1 MINPNIQVVM
11 LGITDETS
19 LLGHPKSG
27 ASWEGFAIEQV
38 LQALRPA
45 QPYFWGAYSGPEL
58 DMMFFQDGRRYG
70 VDAFLIRRAL

>member
-1 MINPNIQVVM
+1 MQTVRLLDPNIQIVM
-11 LGITDETS
+11 LEITDETS

-45 QPYFWGAYSGPEL
+45 QTYF
-58 DMMFFQDGRRYG
+58 
-70 VDAFLIRRAL
+70 

>member
-27 ASWEGFAIEQV
+27 ALGKVSLLNKYWKLCG
-38 LQALRPA
+38 LQLT
-45 QPYFWGAYSGPEL
+45 FSGGL
-58 DMMFFQDGRRYG
+58 TVY
-70 VDAFLIRRAL
+70 LIRIPNKNRLF

>member
-19 LLGHPKSG
+19 LLGYPKSG

-38 LQALRPA
+38 LQAFRPA
-45 QPYFWGAYSGPEL
+45 QP
-58 DMMFFQDGRRYG
+58 FFRLSLAVNAHQQCN
-70 VDAFLIRRAL
+70 LAL